1 MTTLTVTA
9 TQGGLGASQGMALRV
24 FVLTGAKPV
33 ASQTGG
39 VNSTNFATTTT
50 NFTASIT
57 TTQTGSRVYGAIS
70 HSPQSTDSGAA
81 ATTIVDNINDSVN
94 GEEYVTYKATS
105 VTGTPGAT
113 TLGITLSGTA
123 AGGPLAMAEILT
135 SGTLAEDAS
144 GPAVVSVLGSG
155 STLTVTTASFNPPAG
170 SLLVALVPSNGGAS
184 QVTMTVTDNL
194 GTHLNW
200 HEQVKT
206 NVAGNDYAGV
216 WIADVPGAAPAGL
229 LPQQEHR
236 RVPLYVPHHHHPQ
249 PAYTR

>member
-1 MTTLTVTA
+1 
-9 TQGGLGASQGMALRV
+9 
-24 FVLTGAKPV
+24 
-33 ASQTGG
+33 
-39 VNSTNFATTTT
+39 
-50 NFTASIT
+50 
-57 TTQTGSRVYGAIS
+57 
-70 HSPQSTDSGAA
+70 
-81 ATTIVDNINDSVN
+81 
-94 GEEYVTYKATS
+94 
-105 VTGTPGAT
+105 
-113 TLGITLSGTA
+113 
-123 AGGPLAMAEILT
+123 MAEILT

-144 GPAVVSVLGSG
+144 GPAAVSVLGSG
-155 STLTVTTASFNPPAG
+155 STLTVTTASFSPPAG

>member
-1 MTTLTVTA
+1 MTVTA
-9 TQGGLGASQGMALRV
+9 TQGGPGAVQGMALRV

-81 ATTIVDNINDSVN
+81 ATTIADNINDSVN

-144 GPAVVSVLGSG
+144 GPAAVSVLGSG
-155 STLTVTTASFNPPAG
+155 STLTVTTASFSPPAG
-170 SLLVALVPSNGGAS
+170 SLLV
-184 QVTMTVTDNL
+184 
-194 GTHLNW
+194 
-200 HEQVKT
+200 
-206 NVAGNDYAGV
+206 
-216 WIADVPGAAPAGL
+216 
-229 LPQQEHR
+229 
-236 RVPLYVPHHHHPQ
+236 
-249 PAYTR
+249 